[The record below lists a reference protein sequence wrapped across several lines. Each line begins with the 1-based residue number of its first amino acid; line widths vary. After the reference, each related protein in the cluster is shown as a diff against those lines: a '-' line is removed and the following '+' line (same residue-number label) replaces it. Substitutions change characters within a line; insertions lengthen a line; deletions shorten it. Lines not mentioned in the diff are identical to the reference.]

1 MKKQEAK
8 EVLNK
13 LKIKG
18 YLKNRRIEKTIYQE
32 IVITNLKSEI
42 EDLNYETKNLL
53 SKICEINDLNRV
65 LK

>member
-1 MKKQEAK
+1 M
-8 EVLNK
+8 
-13 LKIKG
+13 G
-18 YLKNRRIEKTIYQE
+18 IYQE

-42 EDLNYETKNLL
+42 EHLNFETKDLL

>member
-42 EDLNYETKNLL
+42 EGLNYETKNLL